1 MQTQNKGVKEITEK
15 EWESEVLKSQE
26 PVLVDFWASWCG
38 PCRMLSPTIEQ
49 IANEQKFGI
58 KIVKVNV
65 DQNSS
70 LASSNGVQSI
80 PTLKIFNK
88 GKEVKSTVGAQSKA
102 SLEKMI
108 QDAIENKVGRQNPEK

>member
-1 MQTQNKGVKEITEK
+1 MQTQNKGVKEISEK
-15 EWESEVLKSQE
+15 NWESEVLQSQE

-38 PCRMLSPTIEQ
+38 PCKMLSPTLEQ
-49 IANEQKFGI
+49 IAKEQKFGI

-88 GKEVKSTVGAQSKA
+88 GKVVKTTIEAQSKA

-108 QDAIENKVGRQNPEK
+108 SDSIDS

>member
-1 MQTQNKGVKEITEK
+1 MQKENRVKEISEK
-15 EWESEVLKSQE
+15 EWESEVLRSEE

-38 PCRMLSPTIEQ
+38 PCKMLSPTIEQ
-49 IANEQKFGI
+49 IAKEQKFGI

-88 GKEVKSTVGAQSKA
+88 GKAIKTTIGAQSKA

-108 QDAIENKVGRQNPEK
+108 SDSIGT

>member
-1 MQTQNKGVKEITEK
+1 MQTQNKDVKEISEK

-38 PCRMLSPTIEQ
+38 PCRILSPTIEQ
-49 IANEQKFGI
+49 IAKEQKFGI

-108 QDAIENKVGRQNPEK
+108 QDAIGA